1 MTTSTAS
8 MELDIYD
15 ARCDLGDAVKAKAKA
30 KAKAELDQSGKLLQ
44 GSIVNANARFDENES
59 SEKRLQVENRGL
71 SR

>member
-15 ARCDLGDAVKAKAKA
+15 ARCDLGDAVKAKA

>member
-1 MTTSTAS
+1 

-15 ARCDLGDAVKAKAKA
+15 ARCDLGDAVKA